1 MEVQPDYKELLALF
15 NKHAVEY
22 MIVGGYALADHGAP
36 RFTGDMDIFVRP
48 HPGNASRILAALNEF
63 GFGSADLA
71 EDDFTTHNKVIQLG
85 AQPVRVDIVTSLT
98 GVSWEEAS
106 ATKVPGT
113 YGEVSVFFIGR
124 NEFIKNKRATGR
136 KRDLADIEALGEE

>member
-22 MIVGGYALADHGAP
+22 MIVGGYALAYYGAP

-71 EDDFTTHNKVIQLG
+71 EDDFTTHN
-85 AQPVRVDIVTSLT
+85 
-98 GVSWEEAS
+98 
-106 ATKVPGT
+106 
-113 YGEVSVFFIGR
+113 
-124 NEFIKNKRATGR
+124 
-136 KRDLADIEALGEE
+136 